1 MTALI
6 GRNLI
11 VGLIGAALIYIFWLA
26 RPQWSADMRFWRAV
40 GDGSLILLYMGL
52 ALGPMARFVP
62 RVGMLLPYRRELGI
76 WFGIYAILH
85 TIIILDGWVL
95 WDFYQFMG
103 YQYIPA
109 IDQTV
114 RMESGFGMANIL
126 GLMAVLIALPLMA
139 TSTDWATRALGA
151 SAWKFLH
158 YGAYIIFLRRRSAY
172 RIFHVYPLHDVIP
185 PDGPGPQLVP
195 APIRALDRNLGLAA
209 GWSFYQGCSQRPP
222 VAPPSLA
229 AYSSERDLST

>member
-11 VGLIGAALIYIFWLA
+11 VGLIGAALIYMFWIT
-26 RPQWSADMRFWRAV
+26 RPQWSSDMRFWRAV
-40 GDGSLILLYMGL
+40 GDSSLILLYMAL

-114 RMESGFGMANIL
+114 RLESGFGMANIL

-139 TSTDWATRALGA
+139 TSTDWAVRVLGVN
-151 SAWKFLH
+151 AWKFLH
-158 YGAYIIFLRRRSAY
+158 YGAYTIFYAVALHTAY
-172 RIFHVYPLHDVIP
+172 FLYIHYTVSFHRTV
-185 PDGPGPQLVP
+185 PDPNWFQFPFAVLTAVLVALQVGAFIKTVAKDRQRARP
-195 APIRALDRNLGLAA
+195 A
-209 GWSFYQGCSQRPP
+209 
-222 VAPPSLA
+222 
-229 AYSSERDLST
+229 

>member
-1 MTALI
+1 MDTFPFVEYDAGQGGGFVIDDTAD
-6 GRNLI
+6 
-11 VGLIGAALIYIFWLA
+11 VFAKSVY
-26 RPQWSADMRFWRAV
+26 
-40 GDGSLILLYMGL
+40 GDG
-52 ALGPMARFVP
+52 
-62 RVGMLLPYRRELGI
+62 LPQRWRLSWGQFSVMTPGEDAAGVFLRYRRELGI
-76 WFGIYAILH
+76 WFGIFAIAH

-151 SAWKFLH
+151 SAWKFIH
-158 YGAYIIFLRRRSAY
+158 YGSYTIFYAVALHTAYFLYIHYTMSFHRTVPDPNWFQIPFAVLTAALVAAQVGGFFKTVASHRRGAR
-172 RIFHVYPLHDVIP
+172 
-185 PDGPGPQLVP
+185 
-195 APIRALDRNLGLAA
+195 RA
-209 GWSFYQGCSQRPP
+209 
-222 VAPPSLA
+222 
-229 AYSSERDLST
+229 

>member
-1 MTALI
+1 M
-6 GRNLI
+6 
-11 VGLIGAALIYIFWLA
+11 
-26 RPQWSADMRFWRAV
+26 M
-40 GDGSLILLYMGL
+40 LLYMAL
-52 ALGPMARFVP
+52 ALGPAVRFMP
-62 RVGMLLPYRRELGI
+62 RAGVFLRYRRELGI
-76 WFGIYAILH
+76 WFGIFAIAH

-151 SAWKFLH
+151 SAWKFIH
-158 YGAYIIFLRRRSAY
+158 YGSYTIFYAVALHTAYFLYIHYTMSFHRTVPDPNWFQIPFAVLTAALVAAQVGGFFKTVASHRRGAR
-172 RIFHVYPLHDVIP
+172 
-185 PDGPGPQLVP
+185 
-195 APIRALDRNLGLAA
+195 RA
-209 GWSFYQGCSQRPP
+209 
-222 VAPPSLA
+222 
-229 AYSSERDLST
+229 